1 MSQNSAIFKHSRA
14 TRMWSVSGNI
24 KDLNKGM
31 IMGIVNTTP
40 DSFSDGGH
48 FYSKEDAVNQA
59 IKLEKHGAEIIDFG
73 GESTRPGAKKVETQ
87 DELQRVI
94 PAIQSFNEKKSDKT
108 LISIDTSKP
117 EIAKAAITNGA
128 QIINDVTGFTDPRMR
143 EIAANS
149 DCGLVVM
156 HMAGNPQ
163 SMQEKPCYSNVVKE
177 IIEFFANQLKICED
191 DGIEKERIVLDPGI
205 GFGKTIEHNLEL
217 LKSIKNLLSLERPI
231 LIGASRKSFI
241 SKILERDDLEAREW
255 PTVALTSYCRELGAT
270 IFRVHSSL
278 DNLQAL
284 RMTEAIINSD

>member
-1 MSQNSAIFKHSRA
+1 MDALEQIRDSRA
-14 TRMWSVSGNI
+14 KTAAELVRAIPSHDWAS
-24 KDLNKGM
+24 DR
-31 IMGIVNTTP
+31 VNGVQQLTDGCDCETCLFTT
-40 DSFSDGGH
+40 
-48 FYSKEDAVNQA
+48 K
-59 IKLEKHGAEIIDFG
+59 
-73 GESTRPGAKKVETQ
+73 R
-87 DELQRVI
+87 
-94 PAIQSFNEKKSDKT
+94 
-108 LISIDTSKP
+108 
-117 EIAKAAITNGA
+117 
-128 QIINDVTGFTDPRMR
+128 
-143 EIAANS
+143 
-149 DCGLVVM
+149 
-156 HMAGNPQ
+156 
-163 SMQEKPCYSNVVKE
+163 
-177 IIEFFANQLKICED
+177 KICED